1 MRTNIEIEDRL
12 MRDAL
17 NATGL
22 KTKRAAVEL
31 GLQTLIRLKQQEKIR
46 HFRGKLKWT
55 GNLDDMRSGT

>member
-22 KTKRAAVEL
+22 RTKRAAVEL
-31 GLQTLIRLKQQEKIR
+31 GLQTLIRLKKQEKNQEIPR
-46 HFRGKLKWT
+46 QA
-55 GNLDDMRSGT
+55 

>member
-22 KTKRAAVEL
+22 RTKRAAVEL
-31 GLQTLIRLKQQEKIR
+31 GLQTLIRLKKQEKIR
-46 HFRGKLKWT
+46 KFRGKLEWT
-55 GNLDDMRSGT
+55 GNLDDMRSGA

>member
-22 KTKRAAVEL
+22 RTKRAAVEL
-31 GLQTLIRLKQQEKIR
+31 GLQTLIRLKKQEKIR
-46 HFRGKLKWT
+46 KFRGKLEWT
-55 GNLDDMRSGT
+55 GNLDEMRSGA